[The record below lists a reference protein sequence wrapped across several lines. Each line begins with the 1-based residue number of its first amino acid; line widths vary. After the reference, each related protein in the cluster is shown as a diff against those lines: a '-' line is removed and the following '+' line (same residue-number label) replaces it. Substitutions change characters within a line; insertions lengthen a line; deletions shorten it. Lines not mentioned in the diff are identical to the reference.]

1 MAVDPVT
8 RPATS
13 ATEFEFPH
21 GVIFQ
26 EAYLVNDLRASI
38 AEWDRLFGAGPFVIT
53 EHHRTDTFDYRG
65 TEHEAD
71 VSYAFG
77 YLGDMM
83 IQFIVQHDDTPSIY
97 RDMYAAG
104 ETGFHHIGLL
114 CEDVRAEV
122 ERMEALGFECATF
135 LHADGVDAAYV
146 DTRSVT
152 GGFTEF
158 HGTPP
163 RIIDAFTTW
172 RRAHRDRRPGDPAI
186 VERRRG
192 ESRISD

>member
-1 MAVDPVT
+1 MLTYPL
-8 RPATS
+8 
-13 ATEFEFPH
+13 
-21 GVIFQ
+21 FQ
-26 EAYLVNDLRASI
+26 HAYFVNDVRKS
-38 AEWDRLFGAGPFVIT
+38 AEEWHRLFGAGPFIVT
-53 EHHRTDTFDYRG
+53 EHHQTQSFTYRG
-65 TEHEAD
+65 TDVEAD

-122 ERMEALGFECATF
+122 DRMAAAGFQCGTY

-146 DTRSVT
+146 DTRSVN
-152 GGFTEF
+152 GGFTEY

-163 RIIDAFTTW
+163 HIIEAFTSW
-172 RRAHRDRRPGDPAI
+172 RRAHQARRPGESPFMT
-186 VERRRG
+186 RR
-192 ESRISD
+192 